1 MNEFNIE
8 KFLAENGEFDFDLP
22 EHYAMYLYLKKYYS
36 EEQSCLNNIT
46 QRKNGWEKYDRIISR
61 LITNI
66 EAYKHI
72 NTNDVNY
79 SQGISP
85 IEKHDIRQ
93 NARMYTKK
101 NYDPLSIWCR
111 SSSGTT
117 GRPIKIYFSSEY
129 FFEAQYRNLYK
140 VLEHYGQINPTIYEK
155 EVFCIMVMDNPYLT
169 DKIWL
174 DPSKCRG
181 ATIRLIVENL
191 NKNKIFKLYQFIAKY
206 NPAIISLS
214 PTSLK
219 LIDQI
224 TEEYN
229 IKLEEHVSYIVSGG
243 NYLNDETRKKFE
255 LKHNINIIN
264 VYGLSEIGVL
274 ASACRK
280 NNGLHIWDNEAIVE
294 ILDVKTGCISYDG
307 KGEILASG
315 LNNKIMPLLRYKT
328 GDYAHISSD
337 KCECGLSSYR
347 ITKIENRLVS
357 PYLVGEEILDPRRI
371 ATYLFNLFD
380 IEELQTIQK
389 GEKLIEVIISPGKT
403 FKSTLNEISNECLK
417 ISSNCNFIV
426 KLKQIKVDDK
436 FVRHRSE
443 L

>member
-1 MNEFNIE
+1 MNELNIE
-8 KFLAENGEFDFDLP
+8 KFLAENGEFEFDLP
-22 EHYAMYLYLKKYYS
+22 EYYAMFIYLRKYYS
-36 EEQSCLNNIT
+36 EEQSCPNDIIYS
-46 QRKNGWEKYDRIISR
+46 KNGWEKYHRIISE
-61 LITNI
+61 LIANI

-72 NTNDVNY
+72 NTNDANY
-79 SQGISP
+79 SHNISP
-85 IEKHDIRQ
+85 IEKHDIRE
-93 NARMYTKK
+93 NAQMYTKK
-101 NYDPLSIWCR
+101 QYDPLSIWCR

-140 VLEHYGQINPTIYEK
+140 VLEHYGKINQTIYEK
-155 EVFCIMVMDNPYLT
+155 AVFCIMVMDNPYLT
-169 DKIWL
+169 DKIWV

-181 ATIRLIVENL
+181 ATIRLIIENY
-191 NKNKIFKLYQFIAKY
+191 NKNKILRLYQFIVKY

-214 PTSLK
+214 PSTLE

-224 TEEYN
+224 TEDYN
-229 IKLEEHVSYIVSGG
+229 ISLGEHVSYIVSGG
-243 NYLNDETRKKFE
+243 NCLNEETRKNFE
-255 LKHNINIIN
+255 LKHNISIIN
-264 VYGLSEIGVL
+264 VYGLSEIGIL

-294 ILDVKTGCISYDG
+294 ILDVKTGCISYEG

-328 GDYAHISSD
+328 GDYACISSK

-347 ITKIENRLVS
+347 ITNIENRLVS
-357 PYLVGEEILDPRRI
+357 PYLLGDEILDPRRI
-371 ATYLFNLFD
+371 ATHLFNLFD

-389 GEKLIEVIISPGKT
+389 SEKIIEVIISPGRS
-403 FKSTLNEISNECLK
+403 FSSTISEVRHECLK
-417 ISSNCNFIV
+417 ISTNCSFVV
-426 KLKQIKVDDK
+426 KLKQLKVDNK